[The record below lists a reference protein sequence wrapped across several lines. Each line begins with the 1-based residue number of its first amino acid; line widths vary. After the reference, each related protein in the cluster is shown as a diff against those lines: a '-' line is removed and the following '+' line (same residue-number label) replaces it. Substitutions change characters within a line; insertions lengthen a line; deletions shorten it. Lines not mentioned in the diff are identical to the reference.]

1 MYCDSYQPKQQM
13 WYFLSVNSE
22 APAFCGA
29 KFLPWVPAFPLGH
42 KQATQLLLSS
52 WSTTHN
58 FVTPHLCHQSAPI
71 LYVCSDYKTVQVF
84 PIPAE
89 FGGYVS
95 YTRAYSIQFKKK
107 VGIPSGAYS
116 SVSPIAV
123 TLSCLSNEILNEVE
137 ERIMDSKAPSA
148 PCEGNWG
155 SRLCPNE

>member
-29 KFLPWVPAFPLGH
+29 KFLPWVPAFSLGH

-58 FVTPHLCHQSAPI
+58 FVTPPPKPSVYSNSLCVLRLQDSAGFPHTSRVWWLRK
-71 LYVCSDYKTVQVF
+71 LYK
-84 PIPAE
+84 
-89 FGGYVS
+89 
-95 YTRAYSIQFKKK
+95 SIQFKKK

-137 ERIMDSKAPSA
+137 ERIMDSKTPSA
-148 PCEGNWG
+148 PCEGNLG